1 MLSPKSITRAHAM
14 SEACAVSKNHISNA
28 LMKRCFVLKSY
39 IAPVWRFVSFEKL
52 SSRAPMG
59 GFLSKHDTMD
69 AMRDMSLRY
78 KRKACGHRD
87 FTPMPQR
94 LSLFPK

>member
-1 MLSPKSITRAHAM
+1 
-14 SEACAVSKNHISNA
+14 
-28 LMKRCFVLKSY
+28 
-39 IAPVWRFVSFEKL
+39 
-52 SSRAPMG
+52 
-59 GFLSKHDTMD
+59 
-69 AMRDMSLRY
+69 MRDTSLRY